1 MNRVNEQPLRR
12 LDEIDEQQAYCFL
25 AEPFEAPQWRAQ
37 WIERIEIGASP
48 LVGRVET

>member
-1 MNRVNEQPLRR
+1 MYRVNEQPLRR
-12 LDEIDEQQAYCFL
+12 LDEMDEQQAYS
-25 AEPFEAPQWRAQ
+25 Q